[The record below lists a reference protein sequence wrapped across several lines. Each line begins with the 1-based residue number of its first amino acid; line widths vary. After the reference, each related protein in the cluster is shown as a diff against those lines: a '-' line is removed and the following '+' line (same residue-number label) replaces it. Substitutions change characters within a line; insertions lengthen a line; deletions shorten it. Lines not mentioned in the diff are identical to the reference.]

1 MVLRMFQYEIRDY
14 AESIYLLKGIL
25 SLVESHRVKNSQRLS
40 MVQSRTLEASER
52 KNQQGD
58 LVLRQRSG
66 KPFEIG

>member
-25 SLVESHRVKNSQRLS
+25 SLVDSHRVKTSQRLS

-58 LVLRQRSG
+58 LVLRQRPG
-66 KPFEIG
+66 KPLEIG

>member
-25 SLVESHRVKNSQRLS
+25 SLVDSHRVKTSQRLS

-58 LVLRQRSG
+58 LVLRQRPE
-66 KPFEIG
+66 KPLEIG

>member
-25 SLVESHRVKNSQRLS
+25 SLVESHRVKTSQRLS

-58 LVLRQRSG
+58 LVLRQRPG
-66 KPFEIG
+66 KPLEIG